1 MPISFFMS
9 PSNTQKAHQLHRV
22 DRTHYKIHNFLLPGR
37 PDYLEQTTAGN
48 NFYLASLSEVE
59 RSTPQW
65 ESPIAATTA

>member
-1 MPISFFMS
+1 M
-9 PSNTQKAHQLHRV
+9 
-22 DRTHYKIHNFLLPGR
+22 LPGR